1 MKTFRQVSEIAW
13 RSLVIAAA
21 IVVVAYIVIR
31 LKVVFLPIGI
41 ALLFATFLAPA
52 VDILERRGLR
62 RGLASAVVF
71 LLFLTSL
78 AGVVLLIAPPVRDQ
92 FSDLGPTVSAGV
104 EDIEKWLVDG
114 PLDLT
119 EQEVEDYR
127 TQIGEYVRRAASSSS
142 DQIIA
147 GAVIVAEALAGML
160 LALLATLFIVK
171 DGPKMQRWALDHT
184 PADRRD
190 VVAAC
195 ARRAW
200 GALGGFLRG
209 AALLGFVEGI
219 IIAIALAIVGADL
232 VIPVAVV
239 TFFAA
244 FFPVLGAILAGVIA
258 TLVALVSGGFADAVV
273 IALVALG
280 VQQLDN
286 DLLAP
291 VVYGRALQLHP
302 LVVISA
308 LTAGGAVGGIIG
320 AFIAVPLTAAIV
332 AVSAELW
339 SRRAD
344 AVDA

>member
-1 MKTFRQVSEIAW
+1 MKTFRQLSDIAW
-13 RSLVIAAA
+13 RALVIGAA
-21 IVVVAYIVIR
+21 VLVVAYIVIR
-31 LKVVFLPIGI
+31 LKVVFLPLGI

-52 VDILERRGLR
+52 VGVLERRGLR

-71 LLFLTSL
+71 VLFLTSL
-78 AGVVLLIAPPVRDQ
+78 AGIVLLIAPPVRDQ
-92 FSDLGPTVSAGV
+92 FGDLGPTVSEGV
-104 EDIEKWLVDG
+104 EDIEQWLVDG

-119 EQEVEDYR
+119 EREVDDYR
-127 TQIGEYVRRAASSSS
+127 TQIGEYLRRAARSSS

-147 GAVIVAEALAGML
+147 GAVIVAELLTGML
-160 LALLATLFIVK
+160 LALLATLFVVK
-171 DGPKMQRWALDHT
+171 DGPKMQRWALDHL
-184 PADRRD
+184 PPDRRE

-200 GALGGFLRG
+200 AALGGFLRG
-209 AALLGFVEGI
+209 AALLGFVEGV
-219 IIAIALAIVGADL
+219 IIAIALALVGADL

-244 FFPVLGAILAGVIA
+244 FFPVLGAILAGIIA
-258 TLVALVSGGFADAVV
+258 TLVALVSGGFGDAVV
-273 IALVALG
+273 IALVALA

-291 VVYGRALQLHP
+291 VIYGKALQLHP

-320 AFIAVPLTAAIV
+320 AFIAVPLTAV
-332 AVSAELW
+332 VTAVSAELW
-339 SRRAD
+339 SRRVAPD
-344 AVDA
+344 